1 MESKT
6 DMFNKKKKKKMC
18 LPKEIIPTE
27 SKKEKCKLHLQSQ
40 CLKGLSDY
48 QRQAG
53 DQEALQKEILCVQ
66 TSHKSKI
73 QSNFSC
79 DKHRQWN

>member
-6 DMFNKKKKKKMC
+6 DMFNKKKKKMC